1 MTLLFDGDNSYLLA
15 VKKLAKVLKF
25 DLKTCL
31 VKITKL
37 HSLGSRKK
45 NGKLLL
51 ITSLNIVEGNNFVVY
66 YFSENN

>member
-37 HSLGSRKK
+37 GSRKK